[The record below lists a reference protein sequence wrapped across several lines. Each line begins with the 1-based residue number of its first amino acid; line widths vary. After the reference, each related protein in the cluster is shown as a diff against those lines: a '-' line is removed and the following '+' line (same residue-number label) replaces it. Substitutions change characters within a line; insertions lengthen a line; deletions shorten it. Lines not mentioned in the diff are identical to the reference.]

1 MSGESV
7 EAQLARQDE
16 RWRLI
21 QEEMREAKLAR
32 KGQYEQIDALQTTV
46 QLLSAKVSAVE
57 TSLAK
62 ANPTIEEFITIKHKV
77 TGAGAAGKYIW
88 AIGAATLTF
97 IAASRENIKALVA
110 WIIQ

>member
-7 EAQLARQDE
+7 EVQLARQDE
-16 RWRLI
+16 RWKLI
-21 QEEMREAKLAR
+21 ERELSEAKVAR
-32 KGQYEQIDALQTTV
+32 KGQYEQMEALQTTV

-77 TGAGAAGKYIW
+77 SGAGAAGRYIW
-88 AIGAATLTF
+88 AAGAALLTF
-97 IAASRENIKALVA
+97 MATSRENIKAFLS
-110 WIIQ
+110 WIMS